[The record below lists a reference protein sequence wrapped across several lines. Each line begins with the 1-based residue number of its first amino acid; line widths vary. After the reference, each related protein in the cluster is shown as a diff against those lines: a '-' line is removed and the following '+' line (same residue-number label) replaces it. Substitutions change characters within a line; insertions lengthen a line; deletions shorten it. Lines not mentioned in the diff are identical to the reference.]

1 MYQYTAIFGR
11 YGVLA
16 RRFAGGFGRATR
28 VAAVRMGFG
37 LRNGWKQRLG
47 GESRV
52 GSYRGA
58 GPINRGGVVASDKAV
73 VDLEEGRQFWTA
85 TARGRCGG
93 AGGCARVARTTTGG
107 GADKVW
113 LFFVCL
119 CPSKEMKPIFYKQIL
134 HPNIKKIVYE

>member
-1 MYQYTAIFGR
+1 MYRYTAIFGR
-11 YGVLA
+11 YGVLT
-16 RRFAGGFGRATR
+16 RRFAGGFGRATL

-37 LRNGWKQRLG
+37 LGNGWKQHLG

-93 AGGCARVARTTTGG
+93 AGGVCGSGPNDYRWGEQIRYGYF
-107 GADKVW
+107 
-113 LFFVCL
+113 LFVCAQVR
-119 CPSKEMKPIFYKQIL
+119 K
-134 HPNIKKIVYE
+134 

>member
-1 MYQYTAIFGR
+1 MYRYTAIFGR

-16 RRFAGGFGRATR
+16 RRFADGFGRATR

-37 LRNGWKQRLG
+37 LGNGWKQRLG

-93 AGGCARVARTTTGG
+93 AGGGAVVARTTTGG
-107 GADKVW
+107 GEQIRYGYF
-113 LFFVCL
+113 LFVCAQVR
-119 CPSKEMKPIFYKQIL
+119 K
-134 HPNIKKIVYE
+134 